1 MIFFVRIYKSIYQWW
16 KNLKWHILITDAL
29 IKNDMDEP
37 IQNNISLN
45 QLEKGNIILRKVRL
59 ITIYQTAL
67 NFLLESTLI
76 QKVKRD
82 W

>member
-1 MIFFVRIYKSIYQWW
+1 
-16 KNLKWHILITDAL
+16 
-29 IKNDMDEP
+29 MDEP

-82 W
+82 